1 MMDRY
6 LNGKFARSFFAGS
19 SRSEAR
25 KSGHSG
31 QQRGFSPLLVGLVAV
46 VLLLVGT
53 SSPPAGAEDPS
64 LTVLPA
70 VATDTGI
77 AQDPAQVAEQISA
90 EAKAKQLGKESGLF
104 VMDASTG
111 QVLFDQ
117 NGAEPLIPASNEKIP
132 TAVGVLSA
140 YDANDRLT
148 TRVTQVGQ
156 TLYLIGAGDPL
167 LASRKPPNSA
177 TEPQYP
183 ALTSMKA
190 LVRDTAA
197 AIAATDAGEFD
208 IKYDASLFT
217 GPDWGPD
224 WPEYFRTS
232 GIVSP
237 VSALIVDDGSLDGKW
252 GAKVA
257 DPAEEAGSRFAQML
271 KQAGVSVGEVS
282 AGKSPAE
289 ATEVA
294 SVTSV
299 PIYEIVG
306 QTLTTSDNDTAEMLF
321 RLAGVKAGYGGS
333 FSGGA
338 RAVQEGLAEIGVS
351 SDGMTFADGSGLSR
365 ENRVSA
371 QLLAQILR
379 RAVNSQ
385 DGLWSLA
392 SGLAVGGATGTL
404 RYRFDDQLTSD
415 GGGWV
420 RGKTGT
426 LNYVSSLGGFV
437 QSKSGRVLVFGAIA
451 NEAKSSFDAS
461 TKIDQLVAKLAEC
474 GCPGSDR

>member
-1 MMDRY
+1 MIGRY
-6 LNGKFARSFFAGS
+6 LNGKFGGPKFAGS
-19 SRSEAR
+19 PAPGSGDFLLRRLFRS
-25 KSGHSG
+25 
-31 QQRGFSPLLVGLVAV
+31 FLPLIIGSCVV
-46 VLLLVGT
+46 VLLLVG
-53 SSPPAGAEDPS
+53 SVPPRAGAEGAT
-64 LTVLPA
+64 LTVLPPVPA
-70 VATDTGI
+70 DAGI
-77 AQDPAQVAEQISA
+77 EQDPAQVAQQISSQ
-90 EAKAKQLGKESGLF
+90 AKAKQLGKKSGLF

-111 QVLFDQ
+111 EVLFDQ
-117 NGAEPLIPASNEKIP
+117 NGAAPLVPASNEKIP

-140 YDANDRLT
+140 YGANERIT

-190 LVRDTAA
+190 LVRDAA
-197 AIAATDAGEFD
+197 AAVAATGAGEFD
-208 IKYDASLFT
+208 IKYDNSLFT

-224 WPEYFRTS
+224 WPQYFRTS

-237 VSALIVDDGSLDGKW
+237 VSALIVDDGSLGGRW

-257 DPAEEAGSRFAQML
+257 DPAEEAGLRFAQML
-271 KQAGVSVGEVS
+271 KKAGVSVGEVS

-294 SVTSV
+294 TVASV
-299 PIYEIVG
+299 PIHEMVY

-321 RLAGVKAGYGGS
+321 RLAGVAAGYGGS
-333 FSGGA
+333 FTGGA
-338 RAVQEGLAEIGVS
+338 QAVRAALAEIGVS
-351 SDGMTFADGSGLSR
+351 ADGMQFADGSGLSR
-365 ENRVSA
+365 ENRMSA
-371 QLLAQILR
+371 QLLTQILR

-437 QSKSGRVLVFGAIA
+437 QSKSGRVLVYAVIA
-451 NEAKSSFDAS
+451 NDAKSSFDAS
-461 TKIDQLVAKLAEC
+461 TKIDQLVAKLANC